1 MQSDVLSIAGWVASP
16 LLAAVI
22 GALSGSLSAYHKR
35 ERERDERRDAEHAAL
50 MAGVRELLKAQ
61 LYDMHRKYVVDGSP
75 MPYSEKER
83 ADGVYRA
90 YHAIGGNG
98 TGTHVYEELVDAYV
112 G

>member
-1 MQSDVLSIAGWVASP
+1 MDILSVIGWVISP
-16 LLAAVI
+16 VLAAAV
-22 GALSGSLSAYHKR
+22 GALSGALKTFKRR
-35 ERERDERRDAEHAAL
+35 ERELDARRDAEHAAL

-61 LYDMHRKYVVDGSP
+61 PYDMHRKYVVDGSP